1 MRHELSAVLVVR
13 NGESKIEE
21 CLRRLVGLA
30 DEFVIVDTGS
40 TDKTLEMARKF
51 QTMVRQPVIIDAVGT
66 LFLDDE
72 GNFDFGKAK
81 NYGFSLATKEYVMW
95 VDVNDMLDNARDV
108 RAKFD
113 KASAIYSTSDIVMYT
128 RITRS
133 LKFPRVRIVRRET
146 SRFINPIHEYVID
159 TAEPRKVI
167 TFKNEFLN
175 FKKQRDVARNLK
187 ALIKLWKNGHSLRTA
202 YYIATSYKDTKNPE
216 MARLWYEI
224 CLNEFPYWEFDETI
238 AAADYVVADALKKG
252 EFAFADELTM
262 EMIENIPQ
270 RAESFYYRYVY
281 NVKVNKLEHA
291 LKCLVKLRELPPPP
305 RSRIGVNMKAYNA
318 KEREERIEEI
328 WRQVKYN
335 HQTMNTD
342 ARVYDSV
349 QQAIDATQF
358 MQTLY

>member
-1 MRHELSAVLVVR
+1 MKKILSLLLAVLMTLSFCAC
-13 NGESKIEE
+13 GTSSDFKTESAADYSYAERSEAPADTAVTMMAEE
-21 CLRRLVGLA
+21 YGSGANGLA
-30 DEFVIVDTGS
+30 ASDAMPDTPSAGGDNINP
-40 TDKTLEMARKF
+40 DK
-51 QTMVRQPVIIDAVGT
+51 I
-66 LFLDDE
+66 
-72 GNFDFGKAK
+72 
-81 NYGFSLATKEYVMW
+81 
-95 VDVNDMLDNARDV
+95 
-108 RAKFD
+108 
-113 KASAIYSTSDIVMYT
+113 IYSADTTI
-128 RITRS
+128 
-133 LKFPRVRIVRRET
+133 ET
-146 SRFINPIHEYVID
+146 
-159 TAEPRKVI
+159 T
-167 TFKNEFLN
+167 
-175 FKKQRDVARNLK
+175 
-187 ALIKLWKNGHSLRTA
+187 
-202 YYIATSYKDTKNPE
+202 
-216 MARLWYEI
+216 
-224 CLNEFPYWEFDETI
+224 EFDETI
-238 AAADYVVADALKKG
+238 AAADYVVSDALKKG